1 MRGVMSL
8 LVVYRH
14 ALEASHWPLEFQDG
28 ETATFWF
35 WGSMEVFFCISGFL
49 ITRNLLD
56 SMGRREDW
64 VLNYVKKR
72 ALRIWPAYYSA
83 LLVCVLLAL
92 WLAEVGSPRPFL
104 WNQDFTYLIKTLFFA
119 QFTEAYWGQVDPG
132 MIPTF
137 WHSWSIALEEQF
149 YAAILLVLFLRQRF
163 SFFQGKSL
171 LVPVVLLLPL
181 SQLARQQGASSWIL
195 LGRTDGFL
203 LGIALAL
210 LEPTLSSLK
219 KRVDS
224 AGGQLRSALGWGLP
238 ILGLLVLYPYM
249 AAHGNWSQIPRAL
262 RLGLFNPYFA
272 FGLCGALT
280 ISSIVLA
287 PVTQAHQLLR
297 SRWIRYLGD
306 ISLSTYLFHVPV
318 LILLAS
324 AFSALQVPPGWI
336 LAVGPI
342 ASVLVAALTYRY
354 IETPFLKRKSRLS
367 DPVPDHV
374 ERSLGK

>member
-1 MRGVMSL
+1 MSL

-56 SMGRREDW
+56 SIGRRKDW
-64 VLNYVKKR
+64 MVNYAKKR

-92 WLAEVGSPRPFL
+92 WLPEIDSPRAFL
-104 WNQDFTYLIKTLFFA
+104 WNRDFAYLSKTFFFA
-119 QFTEAYWGQVDPG
+119 QFTEAYWGQIGPG

-149 YAAILLVLFLRQRF
+149 YVAILLVLFLRHRF
-163 SFFQGKSL
+163 SLFPGKTL
-171 LVPVVLLLPL
+171 LIPVMLLLPL

-210 LEPTLSSLK
+210 LEPTLTSIK
-219 KRVDS
+219 NRMDAV
-224 AGGQLRSALGWGLP
+224 GGRLRGAVGWGLP
-238 ILGLLVLYPYM
+238 IAGLVVLYPYI
-249 AAHGNWSQIPRAL
+249 AAHGDWSQIPRAL
-262 RLGLFNPYFA
+262 RFGIFNPYFA
-272 FGLCGALT
+272 FGLFGALT
-280 ISSIVLA
+280 ISSIILA
-287 PVTQAHQLLR
+287 PVTWGHMLLR
-297 SRWIRYLGD
+297 GYWIRYLGD

-342 ASVLVAALTYRY
+342 VSIAVAALTHRY

-367 DPVPDHV
+367 VPAPAFPR
-374 ERSLGK
+374 EAGA